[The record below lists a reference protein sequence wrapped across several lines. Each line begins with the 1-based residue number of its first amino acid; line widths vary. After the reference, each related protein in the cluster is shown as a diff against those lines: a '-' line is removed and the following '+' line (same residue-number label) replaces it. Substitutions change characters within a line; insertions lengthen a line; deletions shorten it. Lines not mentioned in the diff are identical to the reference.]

1 MAGIDNPKKKPKIK
15 RPTKPPVAQ
24 QRDTTEYEE
33 AWAQSAVL
41 IATDKGVFPI
51 SKLQAEAKAE
61 QKAES
66 KQLEE
71 QLLFLTE
78 NNLVPYPFE
87 AANLLELK
95 DNCSY
100 FDSCVKQIAK
110 DVVGQGWKLELRE
123 GKKDAPSEKERI
135 LKFIENCGGD
145 RDETFEQ
152 TLERGIIDWGC
163 IGWWGWEV
171 GRAAKGKEKGNVN
184 GFWHV
189 PAQTFYV
196 HKDHDK
202 YCQKRGDK
210 QAWFKRFGIEGD
222 ISLADGKPI
231 TEEIETAEKADPEAK
246 KIVRANELI
255 YYRNYYPQSDYYGA
269 PNILSA
275 IGAVM
280 GLIGTRDYN
289 LAFFENYGIPA
300 ALIVLK
306 GQWDKETAKQISDFI
321 DVEIKGSDNAH
332 KTMCIHPSKDSTFEY
347 IKLGVEIKEGSFKL
361 YRKGLQEEVLV
372 VYKMPPQRIGVP
384 ETGALGG
391 TTVSEAKKIYA
402 QSVIAPLEETVERLV
417 TKKLFVQG
425 LKAETYMFKLN
436 EINLDDLDAEAER
449 DVKYFGMGALTP
461 NQILKRQGKEP
472 YPEGNQYYVGSAF
485 IPVGEEPMEKSAAI
499 LEAVKLVLKGKP
511 KLAAQVLKIAKR
523 EAKK

>member
-1 MAGIDNPKKKPKIK
+1 MAAIKTKKKPVVK
-15 RPTKPPVAQ
+15 Q
-24 QRDTTEYEE
+24 QPGSTDYNET
-33 AWAQSAVL
+33 WAQGSVL
-41 IATDKGVFPI
+41 IATSKGVFPI
-51 SKLQAEAKAE
+51 SKLQAEARAE

-66 KQLEE
+66 KQLKE
-71 QLLFLTE
+71 QMLFLTE

-123 GKKDAPSEKERI
+123 GKKEATAEKDRI
-135 LKFIENCGGD
+135 LNFMETCGGD
-145 RDETFEQ
+145 RDETFEE
-152 TLERGIIDWGC
+152 TIERGVIDWGC

-171 GRAAKGKEKGNVN
+171 GRASKGKEKDMVN

-196 HKDHDK
+196 HKSHDK
-202 YCQKRGDK
+202 YCQVRGDK
-210 QAWFKRFGIEGD
+210 KAWFKRFGIECE
-222 ISLADGKPI
+222 ISLDDGKPI
-231 TEEIETAEKADPEAK
+231 TPEMEAEEKEDPEAK
-246 KIVRANELI
+246 KFVRANELI

-402 QSVIAPLEETVERLV
+402 QSVIAPLEATVERLV
-417 TKKLFVQG
+417 TEKLFVQG
-425 LKAETYMFKLN
+425 LKAESYVFKLN
-436 EINLDDLDAEAER
+436 EINLEDLDAEAER
-449 DVKYFGMGALTP
+449 DKIYFQLGALTP
-461 NQILKRQGKEP
+461 NQILKRQGKET

-485 IPVGEEPMEKSAAI
+485 LPAGEEPMEKSAAI

-511 KLAAQVLKIAKR
+511 KLAAQVLKIAKK

>member
-1 MAGIDNPKKKPKIK
+1 MAVTKPKVK
-15 RPTKPPVAQ
+15 QQKGPP
-24 QRDTTEYEE
+24 EYGET
-33 AWAQSAVL
+33 WAQGSVL
-41 IATDKGVFPI
+41 IATSKGIFPI
-51 SKLQAEAKAE
+51 SKLQAAARAE

-71 QLLFLTE
+71 QMLFLTE

-95 DNCSY
+95 DNCSF

-123 GKKDAPSEKERI
+123 GKKDAPQEKERI
-135 LKFIENCGGD
+135 LKFIATSAGD
-145 RDETFEQ
+145 RDVTFEE

-171 GRAAKGKEKGNVN
+171 GRASKGNKKGEVN

-189 PAQTFYV
+189 PAQTFFV
-196 HKDHDK
+196 HQNHDK
-202 YCQKRGDK
+202 YAQVRGDK
-210 QAWFKRFGIEGD
+210 KAWFKRFGIEAD

-231 TEEIETAEKADPEAK
+231 TAEQETAVKDDPEAAK
-246 KIVRANELI
+246 KLVRANELI

-269 PNILSA
+269 PNILSG

-300 ALIVLK
+300 GLIVLK

-347 IKLGVEIKEGSFKL
+347 IKLGIEIKEGSFKL
-361 YRKGLQEEVLV
+361 YRKGLQEEILV
-372 VYKMPPQRIGVP
+372 CYKMPPYRIGVA
-384 ETGALGG
+384 EVGALGG
-391 TTVSEAKKIYA
+391 STASEATKIYA
-402 QSVIAPLEETVERLV
+402 QSVVAPLEEVVERLV
-417 TKKLFVQG
+417 TEKLFVQG
-425 LKAETYMFKLN
+425 LKAESYVFRLN
-436 EINLDDLDAEAER
+436 EINLEDLDAEAAR
-449 DVKYFGMGALTP
+449 DAIYFGIGALTS
-461 NQILKRQGKEP
+461 NQILKRQGKEG
-472 YPEGNQYYVGSAF
+472 YPEGNQYFVNSSF
-485 IPVGEEPMEKSAAI
+485 LPVGEEPMEKAAAI
-499 LEAVKLVLKGKP
+499 LEAVKLVIKGQP
-511 KLAAQVLKIAKR
+511 RLAAQVMKLAKR